1 MEKNMNNEGKNAVV
15 YVRHLNAPHQ
25 KESLT
30 KFMPLNEALKNEL
43 KEAIYELFDEAGGEK
58 LLKES
63 GEVFIKPN
71 GIDGQPYCYTRPEA
85 LEAAIMYWKEH
96 GAKKVWV
103 FENSTQSNATRL
115 VFAVTGYDKI
125 CRRTGAVPVYLD
137 EDKCV
142 LFEFKGKAP
151 VSESADG
158 YVCTKFNMPQFVVDK
173 LINNRDKNLYISIPK
188 LKTHSMAGV
197 TLGVKN
203 QWAFP
208 SQSDRGF
215 DHNYNLSNKLVD
227 VLSYVRPD
235 FTILEGVEGT
245 IYGHYPVTALADKA
259 VLPLRV
265 LVAGK
270 NVVATD
276 MVGAAVYGLTLEDVP
291 HLKIAVEKGYSEG
304 VKSMDDI
311 DIRGDMS
318 MYTEKYPYDLY
329 DCYPED
335 VKIIK
340 GKERCCK
347 QGCQNNPLTLL
358 QILYN
363 DHNGKGGWTM
373 VMGKGHDMKEIDSI
387 EGKVLI
393 VGDCAINEVGDRL
406 IKRLG
411 KKNVYLSHKCNSL
424 ASSAAAMFH
433 LMKVNPMV
441 FVPINP
447 IKAAGCLALSKL
459 HGSTALVP
467 STLSHIIKTV

>member
-1 MEKNMNNEGKNAVV
+1 MKKKTVV
-15 YVRHLNAPHQ
+15 YVSHLNAPHQ
-25 KESLT
+25 TSSLT
-30 KFMPLNEALKNEL
+30 EFRPLSDEL
-43 KEAIYELFDEAGGEK
+43 KAEVKTAVYEIFDKAGGEK

-71 GIDGQPYCYTRPEA
+71 GIDGQPYCYTRPE
-85 LEAAIMYWKEH
+85 LVEAAVEYWNEH
-96 GAKKVWV
+96 GAKRVYL

-125 CRRTGAVPVYLD
+125 CKRTGAVPVYLD
-137 EDKCV
+137 EDKTV
-142 LFEFKGKAP
+142 ELEFIGKPSEKDDPKGYMKTTF
-151 VSESADG
+151 G
-158 YVCTKFNMPQFVVDK
+158 MPRFVVK
-173 LINNRDKNLYISIPK
+173 NLIENKDKNLYISLPK

-208 SQSDRGF
+208 CQSARGF

-227 VLSYVRPD
+227 VLGYLRPD
-235 FTILEGVEGT
+235 FTIIEGVEGT
-245 IYGHYPVTALADKA
+245 IFGHYPVTALADTA

-276 MVGAAVYGLTLEDVP
+276 MVGARIFGLTLDDVP
-291 HLKIAVEKGYSEG
+291 HLKGAVERGYSDGITSLEDISIEG
-304 VKSMDDI
+304 DI
-311 DIRGDMS
+311 S
-318 MYTEKYPYDLY
+318 MYNKKYEYDLI
-329 DCYPED
+329 DCYPKD

-363 DHNGKGGWTM
+363 DHHGKGGWTM
-373 VMGKGHDMKEIDSI
+373 VMGKGHDEKEIDAI
-387 EGKVLI
+387 EGRVLI
-393 VGDCAINEVGDRL
+393 VGGCAIKETSERL

-411 KKNVYLSHKCNSL
+411 KRNVYVSPKCNSL
-424 ASSAAAMFH
+424 ASTAAAMFH

-447 IKAAGCLALSKL
+447 IKALWCLVLSKL

-467 STLSHIIKTV
+467 SPFSNMFKMV

>member
-1 MEKNMNNEGKNAVV
+1 MDGKTTV
-15 YVRHLNAPHQ
+15 YVRHLCAPHQ

-30 KFMPLNEALKNEL
+30 KFQPLNAALKAEV
-43 KEAIYELFDEAGGEK
+43 KAAVYELFDRAGGEK

-71 GIDGQPYCYTRPEA
+71 GIDGQPYCYTRLELVEA
-85 LEAAIMYWKEH
+85 VIEYWNEH
-96 GAKKVWV
+96 KAKKVYL

-115 VFAVTGYDKI
+115 VYAVTGYDKI
-125 CRRTGAVPVYLD
+125 CRRTGAKPVYLD
-137 EDKCV
+137 EDKTV
-142 LFEFKGKAP
+142 DFEFKGRPCEKDAP
-151 VSESADG
+151 DG
-158 YVCTKFNMPQFVVDK
+158 YIKTTFGMPRFVIEN
-173 LINNRDKNLYISIPK
+173 LIENRDRNLYISLPK

-208 SQSDRGF
+208 CQSSRGF

-235 FTILEGVEGT
+235 FTLIEGIEGT
-245 IYGHYPVTALADKA
+245 IYGHYPVTSLADKA

-276 MVGAAVYGLTLEDVP
+276 MVGARIFGLTTDDAP
-291 HLKIAVEKGYSEG
+291 HLKSAIERGYSDG
-304 VKSMDDI
+304 VTSLNDI
-311 DIRGDMS
+311 DIQGDIS
-318 MYTEKYPYDLY
+318 MYNTVYPYDLF
-329 DCYPED
+329 DCYPKD
-335 VKIIK
+335 VKIIM

-363 DHNGKGGWTM
+363 DHGGKGGWTM
-373 VMGKGHDMKEIDSI
+373 VMGKGHDEKEIDAI
-387 EGKVLI
+387 EGKALI
-393 VGDCAINEVGDRL
+393 VGDCAIKEVGDRL
-406 IKRLG
+406 SSRLG
-411 KKNVYLSHKCNSL
+411 KKNVFISPKCNSL
-424 ASSAAAMFH
+424 ASTAAAMFN
-433 LMKVNPMV
+433 LMQVNPMV

-447 IKAAGCLALSKL
+447 LKALGCLALSKL

-467 STLSHIIKTV
+467 SPFSNKFKTV

>member
-1 MEKNMNNEGKNAVV
+1 MNDTQKKTSVI
-15 YVRHLNAPHQ
+15 VRHLDAPHQ
-25 KESLT
+25 TESFT
-30 KFMPLNEALKNEL
+30 KFMPLNEKLKEEL
-43 KEAIYELFDEAGGEK
+43 KKAIYEIFDQAGGEK

-63 GEVFIKPN
+63 REVFIKPN

-85 LEAAIMYWKEH
+85 VEAAIEYWNEH
-96 GAKKVWV
+96 GAKKVWL

-115 VFAVTGYDKI
+115 VFAITGYDKI

-137 EDKCV
+137 EDETV
-142 LFEFKGKAP
+142 EYEFKGRAD
-151 VSESADG
+151 VSKDPEG
-158 YVCTKFNMPQFVVDK
+158 YVSTKFDMPRFVVDN
-173 LINNRDKNLYISIPK
+173 LITNKDKNLYISLPK

-208 SQSDRGF
+208 CQSARGF
-215 DHNYNLSNKLVD
+215 DHNYNLANKLVD

-245 IYGHYPVTALADKA
+245 IYGHYPVTALADEA

-276 MVGAAVYGLTLEDVP
+276 MVGAAVFGLTLEDVP
-291 HLKIAVEKGYSEG
+291 HLRIAVEKGYSDG
-304 VKSMDDI
+304 VASLEDI

-318 MYTEKYPYDLY
+318 MYQTKYPYDLY
-329 DCYPED
+329 DCYPKD
-335 VKIIK
+335 VRIIK

-358 QILYN
+358 QILYK
-363 DHNGKGGWTM
+363 DHGGKGGWTM
-373 VMGKGHDMKEIDSI
+373 VMGKGHDLKEIDAI

-393 VGDCAINEVGDRL
+393 VGDCAINEVGERL
-406 IKRLG
+406 IARLG
-411 KKNVYLSHKCNSL
+411 RKNVYLSHKCNSL
-424 ASSAAAMFH
+424 ASTAAAMFH
-433 LMKVNPMV
+433 LMKVSPMV

-447 IKAAGCLALSKL
+447 LKALSCLTLAKL
-459 HGSTALVP
+459 HGSKALVP
-467 STLSHIIKTV
+467 STLSRIFKTV